1 MSEQRDGE
9 WQKMVA
15 GDPYDAGAPALT
27 AARERARR
35 LTHRLNSEW
44 IERSDR
50 DALLDELL
58 GQRGEQCA
66 INPPFYCDYGR
77 NIFVGENFYANVG
90 CTILD
95 VCEVHIGDNVLLAPN
110 VQIYTATH
118 SLDYR
123 SRRRWESFGKPVH
136 IGDDCWIGG
145 GVIICPGVSI
155 GPRSVIGAG
164 AVVTRDIPA
173 DSLAVGNPARVI
185 RQLTA
190 QDPRDERLFQVE

>member
-1 MSEQRDGE
+1 MASEWDRILAGGMLGQSDEVAQDRIRG
-9 WQKMVA
+9 QALLRQLNSIPA
-15 GDPYDAGAPALT
+15 GDEAQRQALC
-27 AARERARR
+27 RE
-35 LTHRLNSEW
+35 LFGHCPDSCW
-44 IERSDR
+44 IST
-50 DALLDELL
+50 
-58 GQRGEQCA
+58 
-66 INPPFYCDYGR
+66 PFTCEFGR
-77 NIFVGENFYANVG
+77 NIHIGEKTFFNFNV
-90 CTILD
+90 TILD
-95 VCEVHIGDNVLLAPN
+95 VNEVHIGSHVLLAPN

-190 QDPRDERLFQVE
+190 QDPRDERLF

>member
-1 MSEQRDGE
+1 MASEWDRILAGGMLGQSDEVAQDRIRG
-9 WQKMVA
+9 QALLRQLNSIPA
-15 GDPYDAGAPALT
+15 GDEALRQ
-27 AARERARR
+27 ALCRE
-35 LTHRLNSEW
+35 LFGHCPDSCW
-44 IERSDR
+44 IST
-50 DALLDELL
+50 
-58 GQRGEQCA
+58 
-66 INPPFYCDYGR
+66 PFTCEFGR
-77 NIFVGENFYANVG
+77 NIHIGEKTFFNFNV
-90 CTILD
+90 TILD
-95 VCEVHIGDNVLLAPN
+95 VNEVHIGSHVLLAPN

>member
-1 MSEQRDGE
+1 MASEWDRILAGGMLGQSDEVAQDRIRG
-9 WQKMVA
+9 QALLRQLNSIPA
-15 GDPYDAGAPALT
+15 GDEAQRQALC
-27 AARERARR
+27 RE
-35 LTHRLNSEW
+35 LFGHCPDSCW
-44 IERSDR
+44 IST
-50 DALLDELL
+50 
-58 GQRGEQCA
+58 
-66 INPPFYCDYGR
+66 PFTCEFGR
-77 NIFVGENFYANVG
+77 NIHIGEKTFFNFNV
-90 CTILD
+90 TILD
-95 VCEVHIGDNVLLAPN
+95 VNEVHIGSHVLLAPN